1 MQIGRKHFIIISLI
15 RIPLCWN
22 SKLKTYIGCGFE
34 KGGETPQKLKGNVR
48 KRSHKLRKT
57 ERQGGIQSG
66 QLEENN
72 VSIVLYKIT
81 HQRTTDMYVNAHL
94 VWSV

>member
-1 MQIGRKHFIIISLI
+1 MLKFQIKG
-15 RIPLCWN
+15 
-22 SKLKTYIGCGFE
+22 IGCGFE
-34 KGGETPQKLKGNVR
+34 KGGETRQKLKGNVR
-48 KRSHKLRKT
+48 KRSYKLRKT

-81 HQRTTDMYVNAHL
+81 HQRTTDMYVNEHL